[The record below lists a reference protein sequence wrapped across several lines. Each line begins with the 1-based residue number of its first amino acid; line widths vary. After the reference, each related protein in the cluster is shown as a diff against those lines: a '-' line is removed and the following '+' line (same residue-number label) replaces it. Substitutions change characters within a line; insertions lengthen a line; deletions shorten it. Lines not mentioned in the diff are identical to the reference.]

1 VGTSC
6 QQVRQVLPRLC
17 RAAGGPVSL
26 STVRRL
32 LRRAGYSGKRM
43 RRRLKAQRDPPA
55 FAAGAHE
62 LAQLQA
68 AEARGELAL

>member
-1 VGTSC
+1 M
-6 QQVRQVLPRLC
+6 
-17 RAAGGPVSL
+17 
-26 STVRRL
+26 
-32 LRRAGYSGKRM
+32 RRAGYSWQRM

-62 LAQLQA
+62 LAQLPA